1 MYRSD
6 RKKRYCLIFCEKSNL
21 RRRLAGNLAP
31 CSCAATVEYIVHSC
45 CVLVAKPDL
54 PPQSIHRLE
63 LTHADLVKKSQL
75 L

>member
-1 MYRSD
+1 MRW
-6 RKKRYCLIFCEKSNL
+6 
-21 RRRLAGNLAP
+21 RLAGNLAP

-63 LTHADLVKKSQL
+63 QTRADLVKKSQL